1 LDKFKKK
8 FFFFI
13 SRVNKDNNFRNI
25 PDKVLLSFSFRKWF
39 FFGYE
44 EEENYEA
51 KKKKKKKKT
60 KNR

>member
-1 LDKFKKK
+1 
-8 FFFFI
+8 
-13 SRVNKDNNFRNI
+13 VNKDNNFRNI

-51 KKKKKKKKT
+51 KKKKKKKK
-60 KNR
+60 KKI